1 MQEFLA
7 ITMRLCSELSQKV
20 SNISRIMQFKVT
32 AIEFDFEDD
41 WENLPPNQLT
51 KEEQSEIVDEAIG
64 QIWEAEDDD
73 DLVEEITAATG
84 WCINSIEFVNI
95 ES

>member
-1 MQEFLA
+1 M
-7 ITMRLCSELSQKV
+7 LSTEVTQKV

-32 AIEFDFEDD
+32 AIEFDYDQEDEMD
-41 WENLPPNQLT
+41 AYDKDRLACEVMMDT
-51 KEEQSEIVDEAIG
+51 
-64 QIWEAEDDD
+64 WEAEDDD

-95 ES
+95 VS